1 MEGSS
6 FDAADAADGVRF
18 AVEDVGSDAA
28 AAAAAAAAAEGVG
41 WEVEPER

>member
-6 FDAADAADGVRF
+6 FDAADAADAADAVRF

-28 AAAAAAAAAEGVG
+28 AAAAEGVG
-41 WEVEPER
+41 